1 MTTPGIHALIL
12 VVEIN
17 RFTEEN
23 ALIFETYLEIFG
35 KDLSKFLIVLFTNRD
50 ALERDGYT
58 LEDAIQT
65 CPKPLKDI
73 LDRNCQ
79 TYIAFDNTKKV
90 ETNDDV
96 DKLLEKI
103 DFVIARNGRRC
114 YTNEVYEQ
122 AEKEYRR
129 RVDDLHKNGKL
140 QMLIERFF
148 RKRQQ
153 MPPSQGVPETY
164 IEEMRKELHLDEDAG
179 NRMPNARA
187 NCQKEAAGYQ
197 SIVRLAEPIGGD
209 YQPLTKNV
217 EQAKLLNEDKEV
229 EDEEDYNYAYQ
240 RREEREDQNKH
251 FVTDADIRY
260 SKFEE
265 DYRKKQQ
272 KIYDEAQDRNRMKD
286 NNAQRE
292 DVRPPLNPPPPPPYD
307 AHAVRVVVRE
317 EYEQGNEEAV
327 QGLRNRIKNV
337 VQRML
342 AILQRLFRRER

>member
-58 LEDAIQT
+58 LD
-65 CPKPLKDI
+65 
-73 LDRNCQ
+73 
-79 TYIAFDNTKKV
+79 
-90 ETNDDV
+90 
-96 DKLLEKI
+96 
-103 DFVIARNGRRC
+103 
-114 YTNEVYEQ
+114 
-122 AEKEYRR
+122 RR

-164 IEEMRKELHLDEDAG
+164 IEEMRKELHLDEDAE